1 MPGPPVRSR
10 RVNLRRLIEARSELT
25 EPFSDKTADQAA
37 PDSMDVIAPPPLAS
51 AELAVDGTGGCSASG
66 YPPIA
71 SPSPPRSPSVNR
83 SVGAIG
89 RECVSSRTQRGVR
102 IPPEAPTS

>member
-37 PDSMDVIAPPPLAS
+37 PLWATAQAQAAAS
-51 AELAVDGTGGCSASG
+51 LGDA
-66 YPPIA
+66 
-71 SPSPPRSPSVNR
+71 
-83 SVGAIG
+83 
-89 RECVSSRTQRGVR
+89 
-102 IPPEAPTS
+102 